1 MDATKAAKNDAYL
14 TYNLVADAA
23 ILGMLV
29 ALHTKSAADK
39 EQARNAMKE
48 LVERSFTSVMNNPNL
63 PHEAKETIRKRI
75 ANVFEAAEKLG
86 G

>member
-1 MDATKAAKNDAYL
+1 MDAIQAAKNDAYL

-29 ALHTKSAADK
+29 ALHARSTADK

-48 LVERSFTSVMNNPNL
+48 LVERSFTSIMNNPNH
-63 PHEAKETIRKRI
+63 PHEAKEAIRKRI
-75 ANVFEAAEKLG
+75 ADVFEAAEKLG